1 MNAFIDQTFQKNQI
15 LNLKEVMHLTRLGR
29 ATIYNMLN
37 PKNKSYDSTFPKQ
50 IKLSI
55 NRVGWL
61 ASEIN
66 QWIESK
72 LASRE

>member
-1 MNAFIDQTFQKNQI
+1 MNAFIDPAFQKNQI

-50 IKLSI
+50 IKLST

-61 ASEIN
+61 AAEIN
-66 QWIESK
+66 AWIESK
-72 LASRE
+72 IAQR

>member
-29 ATIYNMLN
+29 ATIYNILN
-37 PKNKSYDSTFPKQ
+37 PKNKSFDSTFPKQ
-50 IKLSI
+50 IKLST

-66 QWIESK
+66 AWIESK
-72 LASRE
+72 IVQR